1 MADAIVL
8 RTSSRSQPTITVIA
22 NTILHERVYTF
33 PEAVDFGTLKL
44 SDIHRN
50 PQLLQAL
57 AQTLMIYQFG
67 GTHFTVALRT
77 DVAQLQTQS
86 ERGSQGDRYQTTLT
100 LTYDKLRVGA
110 IRGSLFIETNDAQF
124 PSLTVPIFGI
134 IVP

>member
-1 MADAIVL
+1 M
-8 RTSSRSQPTITVIA
+8 ITVIA
-22 NTILHERVYTF
+22 NTILQERVYTF

-50 PQLLQAL
+50 PKLLQAL

-100 LTYDKLRVGA
+100 LMYDRLKVGA

-124 PSLTVPIFGI
+124 RSLTVPIFGI